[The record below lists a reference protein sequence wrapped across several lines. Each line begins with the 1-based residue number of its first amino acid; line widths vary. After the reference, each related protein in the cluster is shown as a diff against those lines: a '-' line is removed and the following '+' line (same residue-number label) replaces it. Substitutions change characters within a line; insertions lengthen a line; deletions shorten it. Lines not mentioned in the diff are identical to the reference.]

1 MHPPHFLGISWFT
14 VLRSARRPVGHA
26 GGAGRALVE
35 RGLDH
40 VVLERDEVGHSWQ
53 TQRWDS
59 FRLNTPGWM
68 NGVLGRPERIGY
80 ATAPEVVAAL
90 DGLAAPCL
98 CNNTPRCSCSN
109 GM

>member
-1 MHPPHFLGISWFT
+1 MIKECA
-14 VLRSARRPVGHA
+14 VV
-26 GGAGRALVE
+26 GAGAAGLATSRALVE